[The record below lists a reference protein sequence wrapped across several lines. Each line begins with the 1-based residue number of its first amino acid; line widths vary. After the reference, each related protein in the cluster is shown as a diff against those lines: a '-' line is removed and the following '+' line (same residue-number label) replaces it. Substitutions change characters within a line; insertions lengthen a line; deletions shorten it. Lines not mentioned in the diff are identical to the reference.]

1 LKIITIGSQAFI
13 SGFMLSGASGIHV
26 TNPSD
31 ALKQINLLLNTKDVG
46 LVLVSSEISKEI
58 EDELNDIRSN
68 NPTPLIYSIPGPGSN
83 IEQVNYRDLI
93 KKVLK
98 MS

>member
-1 LKIITIGSQAFI
+1 MKIITIGSQAFI

-26 TNPSD
+26 KNSSD
-31 ALKQINLLLNTKDVG
+31 ALKQINSLLTTKDVG
-46 LVLVSSEISKEI
+46 LVLISNELSKEI

-68 NPTPLIYSIPGPGSN
+68 NPTPLIYSIPGPGSK
-83 IEQVNYRDLI
+83 IDQVDYRELI

>member
-1 LKIITIGSQAFI
+1 MNNKLNKIGIIDCNIGNIYS
-13 SGFMLSGASGIHV
+13 V
-26 TNPSD
+26 EN
-31 ALKQINLLLNTKDVG
+31 ALKKLKCNY
-46 LVLVSSEISKEI
+46 EISKEI